1 MRIFKII
8 VILVTSS
15 FFCENSYSSTQKA
28 DSLFNLKR
36 YSESKILYDSIFYKE
51 NKYSNSML
59 LKMATIE
66 ESLDNY
72 EKSIYYLELF
82 QKNKNEN
89 KVLDKIN
96 DIVDDKNL
104 NGFENSDK
112 KIFIN
117 IYKKYRSNILA
128 LLLTLISIIFIVN
141 LVRYFRKNVINFILP
156 FFYISSVLS
165 LLIINIK
172 PPSDAIVFKDYTF
185 IMKEP
190 SSGSDLY
197 SILNKGDKLIVSK
210 DLEVWYEIILDGKK
224 RYVRKK
230 NVRLID

>member
-1 MRIFKII
+1 MKNFFLICSLIIF
-8 VILVTSS
+8 
-15 FFCENSYSSTQKA
+15 FNSDLKSQLIKA
-28 DSLFNLKR
+28 DSLFNLNK
-36 YSESKILYDSIFYKE
+36 YSESKVLYDSIFYKK

-66 ESLDNY
+66 ENLGNY

-96 DIVDDKNL
+96 NIVDNKNL

-117 IYKKYRSNILA
+117 IYKKYRNNILA
-128 LLLTLISIIFIVN
+128 LLLTLTSIIFIVN
-141 LVRYFRKNVINFILP
+141 LVRYFRKNVVNFALP
-156 FFYISSVLS
+156 FFYISSFLS

-190 SSGSDLY
+190 SSGSDLH

-210 DLEVWYEIILDGKK
+210 DLEVWYEIILNGEK

-230 NVRLID
+230 NIRLID

>member
-1 MRIFKII
+1 MRIFRII

-28 DSLFNLKR
+28 DSLFNLKK

-82 QKNKNEN
+82 QKNKNES

-96 DIVDDKNL
+96 NIVDNKNL

-112 KIFIN
+112 KVLIN
-117 IYKKYRSNILA
+117 IYKKYRNNILA
-128 LLLTLISIIFIVN
+128 LLLTLSSIIFIMN
-141 LVRYFRKNVINFILP
+141 LVRYFRKKVANFMLP

-165 LLIINIK
+165 LLMINIK

-210 DLEVWYEIILDGKK
+210 DLKVWYEIILNGER

>member
-1 MRIFKII
+1 MRIFRII

-165 LLIINIK
+165 LLIIYIK

>member
-1 MRIFKII
+1 MRIFRII

-15 FFCENSYSSTQKA
+15 FFCENTYSSTQKA

>member
-1 MRIFKII
+1 MRIFRII

-28 DSLFNLKR
+28 DSLFNLKK

-51 NKYSNSML
+51 NKDSNSML

-210 DLEVWYEIILDGKK
+210 DLEVWYEIILDCKK

>member
-1 MRIFKII
+1 MRIFRII

-141 LVRYFRKNVINFILP
+141 LVRYFKKNVINFILP

>member
-1 MRIFKII
+1 MRIFRII

-28 DSLFNLKR
+28 DSLFNLKK

-66 ESLDNY
+66 ESLDNF

>member
-1 MRIFKII
+1 MLLTLSYYIIF
-8 VILVTSS
+8 
-15 FFCENSYSSTQKA
+15 FNSDLKSQLIKA
-28 DSLFNLKR
+28 DSLFNLNK
-36 YSESKILYDSIFYKE
+36 YSESKVLYDSIFYKK

-66 ESLDNY
+66 ENLGNY

-96 DIVDDKNL
+96 NIVDNKNL

-117 IYKKYRSNILA
+117 IYKKYRNNILA
-128 LLLTLISIIFIVN
+128 LLLTLTSIIFIVN
-141 LVRYFRKNVINFILP
+141 LVRYFRKNVVNFALP
-156 FFYISSVLS
+156 FFYISSFLS

-210 DLEVWYEIILDGKK
+210 DLEVWYEIILNGEK

>member
-1 MRIFKII
+1 MRIFRII

-165 LLIINIK
+165 LLIINIT

-210 DLEVWYEIILDGKK
+210 DLEVWYEIILNGKK

>member
-1 MRIFKII
+1 MRIFRII

-156 FFYISSVLS
+156 FFYISSFLS

>member
-1 MRIFKII
+1 MKNFFLICSLIIF
-8 VILVTSS
+8 
-15 FFCENSYSSTQKA
+15 FNSDLKSQLIKA
-28 DSLFNLKR
+28 DSLFNLNK
-36 YSESKILYDSIFYKE
+36 YSESKVLYDSIFYKK

-66 ESLDNY
+66 ENLGNY

-82 QKNKNEN
+82 QKNKNEK

-96 DIVDDKNL
+96 NIVDNKNL

-117 IYKKYRSNILA
+117 IYKKYRNNILA
-128 LLLTLISIIFIVN
+128 LLLTLTSIIFIVN
-141 LVRYFRKNVINFILP
+141 LVRYFRKNVVNFALP
-156 FFYISSVLS
+156 FFYISSFLS

-210 DLEVWYEIILDGKK
+210 DLEVWYEIILNGEK

>member
-1 MRIFKII
+1 MKNFFLICSLIIF
-8 VILVTSS
+8 
-15 FFCENSYSSTQKA
+15 FNSDLKSQLIKA
-28 DSLFNLKR
+28 DSLFNLNK
-36 YSESKILYDSIFYKE
+36 YSESKVLYDSIFYKK

-66 ESLDNY
+66 ENLGNY

-82 QKNKNEN
+82 QKNKNEK

-96 DIVDDKNL
+96 NIVDNKNL

-117 IYKKYRSNILA
+117 IYKKYRNNILA
-128 LLLTLISIIFIVN
+128 LLLTLTSIIFIVN

-210 DLEVWYEIILDGKK
+210 DLEVWYEIILNGKK

>member
-1 MRIFKII
+1 MRIFRII
-8 VILVTSS
+8 VIFVTSS
-15 FFCENSYSSTQKA
+15 FFCENSYSSIQKA

-230 NVRLID
+230 NVILID

>member
-1 MRIFKII
+1 MKNFFLICSLIIF
-8 VILVTSS
+8 
-15 FFCENSYSSTQKA
+15 FNSDLKSQLIKA
-28 DSLFNLKR
+28 DSLFNLNK
-36 YSESKILYDSIFYKE
+36 YSESKVLYDSIFYKK

-66 ESLDNY
+66 ENLGNY

-96 DIVDDKNL
+96 NIVDNKNL

-112 KIFIN
+112 KIFIK
-117 IYKKYRSNILA
+117 IYKKYRNNILA
-128 LLLTLISIIFIVN
+128 LLLTLTSIIFIVN
-141 LVRYFRKNVINFILP
+141 LVRYFRKNVVNFALP
-156 FFYISSVLS
+156 FFYISSFLS

-190 SSGSDLY
+190 SSGSDLH

-210 DLEVWYEIILDGKK
+210 DLEVWYEIILNGEK

>member
-1 MRIFKII
+1 MKNFFLICSLIIF
-8 VILVTSS
+8 
-15 FFCENSYSSTQKA
+15 FNSDLKSQLIKA
-28 DSLFNLKR
+28 DSLFNLNK
-36 YSESKILYDSIFYKE
+36 YSESKVLYDSIFYKK

-66 ESLDNY
+66 ENLGNY

-96 DIVDDKNL
+96 NIVDNKNL

-117 IYKKYRSNILA
+117 IYKKYRNNILA
-128 LLLTLISIIFIVN
+128 LLLTLTSIIFIVN
-141 LVRYFRKNVINFILP
+141 LVRYFRKNVVNFVLP
-156 FFYISSVLS
+156 FFYISSFLS

-210 DLEVWYEIILDGKK
+210 DLEVWYEIILNGEK

-230 NVRLID
+230 NIRLID

>member
-1 MRIFKII
+1 VKNFFLICSLIIF
-8 VILVTSS
+8 
-15 FFCENSYSSTQKA
+15 FNSDLKSQLIKA
-28 DSLFNLKR
+28 DSLFNLNK
-36 YSESKILYDSIFYKE
+36 YSESKVLYDSIFYKK

-66 ESLDNY
+66 ENLGNY

-96 DIVDDKNL
+96 NIVDNKNL

-112 KIFIN
+112 KIFIK
-117 IYKKYRSNILA
+117 IYKKYRNNILA
-128 LLLTLISIIFIVN
+128 LLLTLTSIIFIVN
-141 LVRYFRKNVINFILP
+141 LVRYFRKNVVNFALP
-156 FFYISSVLS
+156 FFYISSFLS

-190 SSGSDLY
+190 SSGSDLH

-210 DLEVWYEIILDGKK
+210 DLEVWYEIILNGEK

-230 NVRLID
+230 NIRLID

>member
-1 MRIFKII
+1 MKNFFLICSLIIF
-8 VILVTSS
+8 
-15 FFCENSYSSTQKA
+15 FNSDLKSQLIKA
-28 DSLFNLKR
+28 DSLFNLNK
-36 YSESKILYDSIFYKE
+36 YSESKVLYDSIFYKK

-66 ESLDNY
+66 ENLGNY

-96 DIVDDKNL
+96 NIVDNKNL

-210 DLEVWYEIILDGKK
+210 DLEVWYEIILNGEK

>member
-1 MRIFKII
+1 MKNFFLICSLIIF
-8 VILVTSS
+8 
-15 FFCENSYSSTQKA
+15 FNSDLKSQLIKA
-28 DSLFNLKR
+28 DSLFILNK
-36 YSESKILYDSIFYKE
+36 YSESKVLYDSIFYKK

-66 ESLDNY
+66 ENLGNY

-96 DIVDDKNL
+96 NIVDNKNL

-117 IYKKYRSNILA
+117 IYKKYRNNILA
-128 LLLTLISIIFIVN
+128 LLLTLTSIIFIVN
-141 LVRYFRKNVINFILP
+141 LVRYFRKNVVNFVLP
-156 FFYISSVLS
+156 FFYISSFLS
-165 LLIINIK
+165 LLITNLK

-210 DLEVWYEIILDGKK
+210 DLEVWYEIILNGEK

>member
-1 MRIFKII
+1 MRIFRII

-66 ESLDNY
+66 ESLHNY

>member
-1 MRIFKII
+1 MRIFRII

-15 FFCENSYSSTQKA
+15 FFCENTYSSTQKA

-104 NGFENSDK
+104 NWFENSDK

-117 IYKKYRSNILA
+117 IYKKYISNILA

>member
-1 MRIFKII
+1 MKIFRII
-8 VILVTSS
+8 VILIISS
-15 FFCENSYSSTQKA
+15 FFCKNSYSSIQKA
-28 DSLFNLKR
+28 DSLFNLKK
-36 YSESKILYDSIFYKE
+36 YSKSKILYDSIFYIE
-51 NKYSNSML
+51 NKYSYSML

-82 QKNKNEN
+82 QKNKNES
-89 KVLDKIN
+89 KVIEKIN
-96 DIVDDKNL
+96 NIVDNKNL

-112 KIFIN
+112 KVLIN
-117 IYKKYRSNILA
+117 IYKKYRNNILA
-128 LLLTLISIIFIVN
+128 LLLTLSSIIFIMN
-141 LVRYFRKNVINFILP
+141 LVRYFRKKVANFMLP

-165 LLIINIK
+165 LLMINIK

-210 DLEVWYEIILDGKK
+210 DLKVWYEIILNGEK

>member
-1 MRIFKII
+1 MRIFRII

-197 SILNKGDKLIVSK
+197 SILNKGDKLIISK

>member
-1 MRIFKII
+1 MRIFRII

-141 LVRYFRKNVINFILP
+141 LVRYFRKNIINFVLP
-156 FFYISSVLS
+156 FFYISSLLS

>member
-1 MRIFKII
+1 MRIFRII

-141 LVRYFRKNVINFILP
+141 LIRYFRKNVINFILP

>member
-1 MRIFKII
+1 MRIFRII

-15 FFCENSYSSTQKA
+15 FFCENSYSSIQKA

-104 NGFENSDK
+104 NGFDNSDK

-141 LVRYFRKNVINFILP
+141 LIRYFRKNIINFILP
-156 FFYISSVLS
+156 FFYISSLLS

-210 DLEVWYEIILDGKK
+210 DLEVWYEIILNGKK

>member
-1 MRIFKII
+1 MRIFRII

-104 NGFENSDK
+104 YGFENSDK

-117 IYKKYRSNILA
+117 IYKKYRNNILA

-141 LVRYFRKNVINFILP
+141 LVRYFRKNIINFVLP
-156 FFYISSVLS
+156 FFYISSLLS

-210 DLEVWYEIILDGKK
+210 DLEVWYEIILNGKK

>member
-1 MRIFKII
+1 MRIFRII

-172 PPSDAIVFKDYTF
+172 PPSDAIVFKEYTF

-210 DLEVWYEIILDGKK
+210 DLEVWYEIILNGKK

>member
-1 MRIFKII
+1 MRIFRII

-141 LVRYFRKNVINFILP
+141 LVRYFRKNVINFVLP

>member
-1 MRIFKII
+1 MKNFFLICSLIIF
-8 VILVTSS
+8 
-15 FFCENSYSSTQKA
+15 FNSDLKSQLIKA
-28 DSLFNLKR
+28 DSLFNLNK
-36 YSESKILYDSIFYKE
+36 YSESKVLYDSIFYKK

-66 ESLDNY
+66 ENLGNY

-89 KVLDKIN
+89 NVLDKIN
-96 DIVDDKNL
+96 NIVDNKNL

-117 IYKKYRSNILA
+117 IYKKYRNNILA
-128 LLLTLISIIFIVN
+128 LLLTLTSIIFIVN
-141 LVRYFRKNVINFILP
+141 LVRYFRKNVVNFALP
-156 FFYISSVLS
+156 FFYISSFLS

-210 DLEVWYEIILDGKK
+210 DLEVWYEIILNGEK

>member
-1 MRIFKII
+1 MRIFRII
-8 VILVTSS
+8 VILFTSS

-141 LVRYFRKNVINFILP
+141 LVRYFRKNVINFLLP

-230 NVRLID
+230 NVRVID

>member
-1 MRIFKII
+1 MRIFRII
-8 VILVTSS
+8 VIFVTSS
-15 FFCENSYSSTQKA
+15 FFCENSYSSIQKA

-141 LVRYFRKNVINFILP
+141 LVRYFRKNVINFVLP
-156 FFYISSVLS
+156 FFYISSLLS

>member
-1 MRIFKII
+1 MKNFFLICSLIIF
-8 VILVTSS
+8 
-15 FFCENSYSSTQKA
+15 FNSNLKSQLIKA
-28 DSLFNLKR
+28 DSLFNLNK
-36 YSESKILYDSIFYKE
+36 YSESKVLYDSIFYKK

-66 ESLDNY
+66 ENLGNY

-96 DIVDDKNL
+96 NIVDNKNL

-117 IYKKYRSNILA
+117 IYKKYRNNILA
-128 LLLTLISIIFIVN
+128 LLLTLTSIIFIVN
-141 LVRYFRKNVINFILP
+141 LVRYFRKNVVNFALP
-156 FFYISSVLS
+156 FFYISSFLS

-210 DLEVWYEIILDGKK
+210 DLEVWYEIILNGEK

>member
-1 MRIFKII
+1 MKNFFLICSLIIF
-8 VILVTSS
+8 
-15 FFCENSYSSTQKA
+15 FNSDLKSQLIKA
-28 DSLFNLKR
+28 DSLFNLNK
-36 YSESKILYDSIFYKE
+36 YSESKVLYDSIFYKK

-66 ESLDNY
+66 ENLGNY

-96 DIVDDKNL
+96 NIVDNKNL

-117 IYKKYRSNILA
+117 IYKKYRNNILA
-128 LLLTLISIIFIVN
+128 LLLTLTSIIFIVN
-141 LVRYFRKNVINFILP
+141 LVRYFRKNVVNFALP
-156 FFYISSVLS
+156 FFYISSFLS

-172 PPSDAIVFKDYTF
+172 PPSDAIVFKNYTF

-210 DLEVWYEIILDGKK
+210 DLKVWYEIILNGEK

>member
-1 MRIFKII
+1 MKNFFLICSLIIF
-8 VILVTSS
+8 
-15 FFCENSYSSTQKA
+15 FNSDLKSQLIKA
-28 DSLFNLKR
+28 DSLFNLNK
-36 YSESKILYDSIFYKE
+36 YSESKVLYDSIFYKK

-66 ESLDNY
+66 ENLGNY

-96 DIVDDKNL
+96 NIVDNKNL

-117 IYKKYRSNILA
+117 IYKKYRNNILA
-128 LLLTLISIIFIVN
+128 LLLTLTSIIFIVN
-141 LVRYFRKNVINFILP
+141 LVRYFRKNVVNFALP
-156 FFYISSVLS
+156 FFYISSFLS

-197 SILNKGDKLIVSK
+197 SILNRGDKLIVSK
-210 DLEVWYEIILDGKK
+210 DLEVWYEIILNGEK

>member
-1 MRIFKII
+1 MRIFRII

-172 PPSDAIVFKDYTF
+172 PPSAAIVFKDYTF

-210 DLEVWYEIILDGKK
+210 DLEVWYEIILNGKK

>member
-82 QKNKNEN
+82 QKNNNEN

-210 DLEVWYEIILDGKK
+210 DLEVWYEIILNGKK

>member
-1 MRIFKII
+1 MRIFRII
-8 VILVTSS
+8 VILFTSS

-141 LVRYFRKNVINFILP
+141 LIRYFRKNVINFILP

-230 NVRLID
+230 NVRLIG